1 MRPQGGR
8 MTRSRTL
15 AWLALSVALGMSLAG
30 CSQQQGPGTQAPA
43 VESLP
48 TVAATETQGVEATPS
63 LPTVGATSGVPPTAA
78 IPPTPRLELHAS
90 DPTAVNLASG
100 GPTLVE
106 FFAFW

>member
-1 MRPQGGR
+1 
-8 MTRSRTL
+8 
-15 AWLALSVALGMSLAG
+15 VAHYNA
-30 CSQQQGPGTQAPA
+30 QGTQAPA